1 MSGCNQFVRLI
12 DGTEVDSAS
21 EEWRHES
28 EARMVARMPGTAQR
42 HEYIDVVT
50 RKRGAEAGKA
60 LRDLAT
66 RIRLVEVLGRSAT

>member
-1 MSGCNQFVRLI
+1 MGCDVQLI
-12 DGTEVDSAS
+12 DGRQVDSTS

-28 EARMVARMPGTAQR
+28 EARMVARMPGTQQR

-66 RIRLVEVLGRSAT
+66 RIRLVEVLGRPAT

>member
-1 MSGCNQFVRLI
+1 MGGDVQLI
-12 DGTEVDSAS
+12 DGRQVDSTS

-28 EARMVARMPGTAQR
+28 EARMVARMPGTQQR

-60 LRDLAT
+60 LKELAT
-66 RIRLVEVLGRSAT
+66 RIRLVEVLGRPAT